1 MNFPLGPGYAWDLSG
16 KWGAKVESGIQE
28 LATADLAAEEV
39 GRASRHSAPLGTP
52 CANCQTPVQG
62 AWCHAC
68 GQKAETYH
76 RSILHLTG
84 EAFEGLTHVDGRVW
98 TTIRRLIT
106 SPAQL
111 TRAYLDGKRASQIPP
126 FRLYLVVLLIL
137 FMSGSVSA
145 WLNPNDGSRFIGAP
159 KPGEVH
165 FETKLDNGKA
175 GSAISE
181 WLEHRVV
188 AAAREPEKLVSAMEH
203 WSHQFAILFVLVA
216 APLLTLAFV
225 FQRQFYVFDH
235 LIFSM
240 HSLSFQGL
248 LMSVV
253 ILAGA
258 WFSGSAWL
266 LLLAPVHLFAHMRGV
281 YQTSIFGTLARMAF
295 LFIGSCFGFA
305 IMMAALVL
313 VGLAQ
318 LH

>member
-1 MNFPLGPGYAWDLSG
+1 VAGELGR
-16 KWGAKVESGIQE
+16 V
-28 LATADLAAEEV
+28 
-39 GRASRHSAPLGTP
+39 SRHSAPLGTP

-76 RSILHLTG
+76 RFILHLIG
-84 EAFEGLTHVDGRVW
+84 EAFEGLTHMDGRVW
-98 TTIRRLIT
+98 TTLRRLAAR
-106 SPAQL
+106 PAQL
-111 TRAYLDGKRASQIPP
+111 TRDYLDGKRASQIPP
-126 FRLYLVVLLIL
+126 FRLYLVVLLVL

-145 WLNPNDGSRFIGAP
+145 WLNPMEGSKLIGVP

-165 FETKLDNGKA
+165 FETKLDDGKA
-175 GSAISE
+175 GAAVTE

-188 AAAREPEKLVSAMEH
+188 AAARDPEKLVSAMEH

-240 HSLSFQGL
+240 HSLAFQGL
-248 LMSVV
+248 LMSAVV
-253 ILAGA
+253 LVGAG
-258 WFSGSAWL
+258 FSGSAWL

-295 LFIGSCFGFA
+295 LFVGSCFGFA